1 MRYSLFITIMISFSS
16 FAQNWDLQQCI
27 DSGLVNN
34 YLIQSSQITSAILKE
49 GILESKMSYIPSL
62 NGGMTHGYN
71 WGQTLDPFTNQFATK
86 RVQYNNF
93 YLRSS
98 VVLFSGLSMRH
109 QLNLQRNDLELEEY
123 NRAITERNLKIDIST
138 AYLQVLL
145 NNEVFEIA
153 LDHIEL
159 SKNQQFRMQQ
169 LLEAQKVT
177 EYKLLEVNS
186 QVERDQLTALSAQN
200 DLNFSLLNLQQLINI
215 GYNPSFNIATT
226 DTLLTQLITPYNE
239 LDLNRFDELKMS
251 ELSIERLAINEKFL
265 RSNLYPSL
273 TLNGS
278 LGTGYSGNSLI
289 SVNGTLETKPLGL
302 QLDDN
307 FYQSAYLSLQVP
319 IFNQRSTKTRLKINQ
334 LQAKQSE
341 LDQVQHKLLIEGEYN
356 RLKLEISNSLRELEM
371 AESLL
376 FLVKLNYQQGEI
388 QFENGKITF
397 SDLQEIK
404 NQLFVAESDVIQAK
418 YRSDMN
424 QLILKFYTEAD

>member
-1 MRYSLFITIMISFSS
+1 MRYSLFISMIISFSS
-16 FAQNWDLQQCI
+16 FSQNWDLQQCI

-34 YLIQSSQITSAILKE
+34 YLIQSSQISSAILQE
-49 GILESKMSYIPSL
+49 GIVESKMSFIPSL

-98 VVLFSGLSMRH
+98 VVLFSGMSMRH
-109 QLNLQRNDLELEEY
+109 NLNLQRNDLELEEY

-159 SKNQQFRMQQ
+159 SKNQQSRMQQ

-177 EYKLLEVNS
+177 EYKLLEINS

-200 DLNFSLLNLQQLINI
+200 DLNYSLLNLQQLINI

-239 LDLNRFDELKMS
+239 LDLNRFDELRMS
-251 ELSIERLAINEKFL
+251 ELSIERLAINEKFV

-302 QLDDN
+302 QLNDN

-319 IFNQRSTKTRLKINQ
+319 IFNQRSTKTQLKINQ
-334 LQAKQSE
+334 LQVQQSE
-341 LDQVQHKLLIEGEYN
+341 LDQVQRKLLIEGEYN
-356 RLKLEISNSLRELEM
+356 RLMLEISNSQRELES